1 MLSAKRMVA
10 LGAFALALLTTVP
23 FAHAQRTLDAKDGA
37 WWDQLET
44 QVTTAINSPVEQIQV
59 ESLQHVIFFA
69 SNYNDKVDFS
79 PAVPELLE
87 IFETEQNDDIRTLA
101 LMALR
106 ATGDRTAMERLSTVL
121 QNEDSARIARL
132 TRAVLAD
139 YVG

>member
-1 MLSAKRMVA
+1 MLTDDSNPRG
-10 LGAFALALLTTVP
+10 LIF
-23 FAHAQRTLDAKDGA
+23 
-37 WWDQLET
+37 
-44 QVTTAINSPVEQIQV
+44 QV